1 MSKNN
6 KKLLIVVL
14 VLILVLIVGTTYAWL
29 RLTKSSNT
37 VNKITAGNLELVL
50 DDTTSEGI
58 KLVNEVPRSYR
69 QGMETKEYTFTLTN
83 TSSTSNYSLSLK
95 DLEKYTDEDGNETV
109 IAAENRINDS
119 KIRYILLKDGE
130 VATADK
136 SKILTDRT
144 IDTGTIKKGQTI
156 SYSLRVWIDSHAG
169 DNNTESEVM
178 GKIFNVELSLVAEQT
193 SQVTPTAKTIC
204 KRATTLHTEECN
216 NGRCVSD
223 GYGVNG
229 SMGTATITYGNL
241 GTEGTLTSGDAF
253 DCDVNGDGVYDS
265 ATEKCDY
272 VAVID
277 NTSLNIEVNNNSSL
291 RVLERNIEYAY
302 RLYSKKI
309 KRGEREYDY
318 TQVIQFNL
326 NNFSF
331 KGNDKIIDIYG
342 VKNDSDLTLSN
353 KIIFVQIY
361 VPNLRKKWYNEG
373 IESLNEAEKYILAL
387 VEMDIEKLK
396 SLGGEKLME
405 EYVKEAEEVSFE
417 GGVGESYDK
426 EWALKDQAYRDG
438 EEKGSTTKAIEI
450 AKSMLEK
457 NMDINLISEL
467 TKLSKEEIDRLK

>member
-1 MSKNN
+1 MFQN
-6 KKLLIVVL
+6 
-14 VLILVLIVGTTYAWL
+14 
-29 RLTKSSNT
+29 
-37 VNKITAGNLELVL
+37 
-50 DDTTSEGI
+50 
-58 KLVNEVPRSYR
+58 
-69 QGMETKEYTFTLTN
+69 
-83 TSSTSNYSLSLK
+83 
-95 DLEKYTDEDGNETV
+95 
-109 IAAENRINDS
+109 ENRLKYSAKFLSYFIDLD
-119 KIRYILLKDGE
+119 YEVILKNIYLAKNE
-130 VATADK
+130 LDK
-136 SKILTDRT
+136 EKEFS
-144 IDTGTIKKGQTI
+144 KGQ
-156 SYSLRVWIDSHAG
+156 R
-169 DNNTESEVM
+169 
-178 GKIFNVELSLVAEQT
+178 
-193 SQVTPTAKTIC
+193 
-204 KRATTLHTEECN
+204 
-216 NGRCVSD
+216 
-223 GYGVNG
+223 
-229 SMGTATITYGNL
+229 
-241 GTEGTLTSGDAF
+241 
-253 DCDVNGDGVYDS
+253 
-265 ATEKCDY
+265 CDY

-291 RVLERNIEYAY
+291 EILERNIEYAY

-342 VKNDSDLTLSN
+342 VKNDSDLTLSD

-438 EEKGSTTKAIEI
+438 EEAGEKKGREEGRKEGLEEGSTTKAIEI
-450 AKSMLEK
+450 AKSMLKE
-457 NMDINLISEL
+457 NIDINIISKCTGLAISEINSL
-467 TKLSKEEIDRLK
+467 TN